1 MQMTFRRT
9 VLFAALAVLAGCG
22 DDSATS
28 KWQTLSPG
36 VYVAEK
42 SVPLRD
48 MSPDDVLY
56 FVNGEK
62 ITKADFDERAALETA
77 IFVLQKGDQK
87 MPQKSKRKMLSG
99 IRKNVPSHLVQRKL
113 YLQAAGK
120 SGVEPKPGEEQKKEE
135 TFLKR
140 LPRRPKAGELEKKM
154 GASVYAALKRS
165 FAEDA
170 LIEAYRASYWTNSY
184 LTVSEEAI
192 SNKWEEVQRV
202 NAKADTMNAKMR
214 AKALEFKQKVQEGG
228 DFGELTLKYAKV
240 HPEYGTNWTSAV
252 LAEFAPEEDI
262 YKWLSG
268 AKDGDISDPIELDD
282 GLAVIKLVSRHR
294 ANLPKGFTPED
305 EFTMVRCTFYIFNKY
320 VEETSP
326 ESIRE
331 VFLREQ
337 LQQAHGELGVRLWNA
352 AVIELPNGEDFFKP
366 APKKQADGAKASEK
380 EKKQ

>member
-1 MQMTFRRT
+1 MTFRRT
-9 VLFAALAVLAGCG
+9 VLIAALAVLAGCG
-22 DDSATS
+22 DDSVAS

-42 SVPLRD
+42 SVALRD
-48 MSPDDVLY
+48 MSPEDVLY

-77 IFVLQKGDQK
+77 IFELQKGDRK
-87 MPQKSKRKMLSG
+87 MSQKSERKFRTG

-120 SGVEPKPGEEQKKEE
+120 SGIAPKPGEEQRLEE
-135 TFLKR
+135 AFLKK
-140 LPRRPKAGELEKKM
+140 LPRRPKEGELEKKM
-154 GASVYAALKRS
+154 GTAVYAALKRS

-184 LTVSEEAI
+184 MTVSEEAI
-192 SNKWEEVQRV
+192 SNKWAEVQRV
-202 NAKADTMNAKMR
+202 NAKADAMNAKMR

-268 AKDGDISDPIELDD
+268 AKSGDISDPIEMDD

-294 ANLPKGFTPED
+294 ADLPKGFTPED

-320 VEETSP
+320 VEGTSP
-326 ESIRE
+326 ESIRQ

-337 LQQAHGELGVRLWNA
+337 LQQAHGELGIRLWNA

-366 APKKQADGAKASEK
+366 APKKRADGVKASEK